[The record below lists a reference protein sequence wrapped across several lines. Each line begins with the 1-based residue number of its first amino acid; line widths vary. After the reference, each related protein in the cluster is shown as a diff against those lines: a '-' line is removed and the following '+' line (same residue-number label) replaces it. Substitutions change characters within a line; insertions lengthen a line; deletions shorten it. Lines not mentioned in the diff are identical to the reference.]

1 MTDIST
7 LVKNHKPGFSLEQAF
22 YRDAEIY
29 EREIERIF
37 LKTWLYVGHD
47 SQIPKAGDY
56 FLFEIADESVII
68 TRDKGGDIHAL
79 VNVCRHRGSRV
90 CLESKGSQR
99 VLVCPYHAWSYD
111 LSGRLRSAGQ
121 AGSDFDKQN
130 LGLKRLWVRLLHGLI
145 FINFADDPVSFD
157 PIEHELATRLKPYG
171 LDRAKVAHEAS
182 YPIRANWKLAVENY
196 CECYHCRPSHP
207 EYSRSHSLAAP
218 EGKHQELWNRIREDV
233 RSVGLST
240 DEFSH
245 TYTNADA
252 IGNERSFEH
261 YPLLEGFQTGSEDG
275 KPVAPLLGELK
286 HFAGVAT
293 DVQIG
298 SLTFYL
304 AYVDHVVSY
313 RFIPTSPH
321 ESRCDISWL
330 VNAEAEEGKDYD
342 LENLIWLWDVTT
354 IADKRI
360 IENNQEGINSRFYV
374 PGPYVEMEEPTMQF
388 VDWYLR
394 CMQD

>member
-171 LDRAKVAHEAS
+171 LDRAKVAHGGEAS
-182 YPIRANWKLAVENY
+182 RALE
-196 CECYHCRPSHP
+196 SD
-207 EYSRSHSLAAP
+207 SRGRTKCGPVHGRVQPHIYERRGDRKRAL
-218 EGKHQELWNRIREDV
+218 V
-233 RSVGLST
+233 RALSPARG
-240 DEFSH
+240 FS
-245 TYTNADA
+245 
-252 IGNERSFEH
+252 
-261 YPLLEGFQTGSEDG
+261 DG
-275 KPVAPLLGELK
+275 KRGWEAGRAPSRRAEALCRCRNGRSDRLTDLLSRLRGPRRVISIHSDVAP
-286 HFAGVAT
+286 
-293 DVQIG
+293 
-298 SLTFYL
+298 
-304 AYVDHVVSY
+304 
-313 RFIPTSPH
+313 R
-321 ESRCDISWL
+321 
-330 VNAEAEEGKDYD
+330 
-342 LENLIWLWDVTT
+342 
-354 IADKRI
+354 
-360 IENNQEGINSRFYV
+360 
-374 PGPYVEMEEPTMQF
+374 VE
-388 VDWYLR
+388 V
-394 CMQD
+394 